1 MERKYYKA
9 INFDL
14 SINKLKQHYPG
25 SNYRKAYEDLRR
37 FFVAHGFS
45 HRQGSGYLSN
55 EKLTGADIFDLID
68 DLTQKLAW
76 VGICIRK
83 IDVTNVG
90 QQYDLVDLLKPDMI
104 DITDD
109 LVIVESVQANR

>member
-14 SINKLKQHYPG
+14 SINELKQHYPG

-37 FFVAHGFS
+37 FFAAHGFS

-55 EKLTGADIFDLID
+55 EKLTGADIFDLMD
-68 DLTQKLAW
+68 DLIQQLTW
-76 VGICIRK
+76 VGSCVRK

-90 QQYDLVDLLKPDMI
+90 QQYDLVDLLKPDTI
-104 DITDD
+104 DISDD
-109 LVIVESVQANR
+109 LIIAEPAQKNE